1 MMLFINKIRE
11 EELNI
16 KVLNYLSLIYL
27 FSLMTSYEVGSILI
41 YIILVIFLFNENLK
55 KHLINS
61 INNKFVQACILYF
74 SISVVWMLGTE
85 DLSYAYAQIKINKV
99 FLYSI
104 LFVAILRK
112 EYINK
117 FIYIFLFTLF
127 INIFWSYLI
136 FFNLASSPFLTT
148 DNLPLL
154 VKTDHSFFILIGIAY
169 SLFRIINYNEKL
181 LYKIIFI
188 TLIVLETINIF
199 ISNNKTIMILYLI
212 IILFTLVYIFRKRVV
227 SILIFFSFFIL
238 LILIIL
244 NFLLPNVKNNLL
256 DEIYGA
262 YNSLYTVDYTK
273 SMSARIGM
281 AKYSLEVVKD
291 NILFGVGTGEH
302 ALEVIKRIN
311 ESNLNNLAPNSYNTL
326 MINLDTGKASSLHNT
341 YLQIL
346 VQFGILGLIVFF
358 NIFYKIIKHAI
369 SEKEVNIYSYLLFVM
384 VLIILVQFNTG
395 WDFQFGNIGNFFIL
409 FTSLLISKYNIK
421 SIN

>member
-1 MMLFINKIRE
+1 MLFINKIRE

-212 IILFTLVYIFRKRVV
+212 IILFTLV
-227 SILIFFSFFIL
+227 
-238 LILIIL
+238 
-244 NFLLPNVKNNLL
+244 
-256 DEIYGA
+256 
-262 YNSLYTVDYTK
+262 
-273 SMSARIGM
+273 
-281 AKYSLEVVKD
+281 
-291 NILFGVGTGEH
+291 
-302 ALEVIKRIN
+302 
-311 ESNLNNLAPNSYNTL
+311 
-326 MINLDTGKASSLHNT
+326 
-341 YLQIL
+341 
-346 VQFGILGLIVFF
+346 
-358 NIFYKIIKHAI
+358 
-369 SEKEVNIYSYLLFVM
+369 
-384 VLIILVQFNTG
+384 
-395 WDFQFGNIGNFFIL
+395 
-409 FTSLLISKYNIK
+409 
-421 SIN
+421 

>member
-1 MMLFINKIRE
+1 ME
-11 EELNI
+11 
-16 KVLNYLSLIYL
+16 
-27 FSLMTSYEVGSILI
+27 
-41 YIILVIFLFNENLK
+41 
-55 KHLINS
+55 
-61 INNKFVQACILYF
+61 
-74 SISVVWMLGTE
+74 
-85 DLSYAYAQIKINKV
+85 
-99 FLYSI
+99 
-104 LFVAILRK
+104 
-112 EYINK
+112 
-117 FIYIFLFTLF
+117 
-127 INIFWSYLI
+127 
-136 FFNLASSPFLTT
+136 
-148 DNLPLL
+148 
-154 VKTDHSFFILIGIAY
+154 
-169 SLFRIINYNEKL
+169 
-181 LYKIIFI
+181 
-188 TLIVLETINIF
+188 
-199 ISNNKTIMILYLI
+199 
-212 IILFTLVYIFRKRVV
+212 
-227 SILIFFSFFIL
+227 
-238 LILIIL
+238 IL

>member
-1 MMLFINKIRE
+1 
-11 EELNI
+11 
-16 KVLNYLSLIYL
+16 
-27 FSLMTSYEVGSILI
+27 MTSYEVGSILI

-154 VKTDHSFFILIGIAY
+154 VKTDHSFFILIGTAY

-227 SILIFFSFFIL
+227 SILIFFSFCY
-238 LILIIL
+238 
-244 NFLLPNVKNNLL
+244 NF
-256 DEIYGA
+256 
-262 YNSLYTVDYTK
+262 
-273 SMSARIGM
+273 
-281 AKYSLEVVKD
+281 
-291 NILFGVGTGEH
+291 
-302 ALEVIKRIN
+302 
-311 ESNLNNLAPNSYNTL
+311 
-326 MINLDTGKASSLHNT
+326 
-341 YLQIL
+341 
-346 VQFGILGLIVFF
+346 
-358 NIFYKIIKHAI
+358 
-369 SEKEVNIYSYLLFVM
+369 
-384 VLIILVQFNTG
+384 
-395 WDFQFGNIGNFFIL
+395 
-409 FTSLLISKYNIK
+409 
-421 SIN
+421 

>member
-1 MMLFINKIRE
+1 MLFINKIRE

-41 YIILVIFLFNENLK
+41 YIILIIFLFNENLK

-227 SILIFFSFFIL
+227 SILIFFSLFIL

-326 MINLDTGKASSLHNT
+326 MIN
-341 YLQIL
+341 
-346 VQFGILGLIVFF
+346 F
-358 NIFYKIIKHAI
+358 
-369 SEKEVNIYSYLLFVM
+369 LFR
-384 VLIILVQFNTG
+384 
-395 WDFQFGNIGNFFIL
+395 
-409 FTSLLISKYNIK
+409 
-421 SIN
+421 SIPH

>member
-1 MMLFINKIRE
+1 MLFINKIRE

-227 SILIFFSFFIL
+227 SILIFF
-238 LILIIL
+238 
-244 NFLLPNVKNNLL
+244 
-256 DEIYGA
+256 
-262 YNSLYTVDYTK
+262 
-273 SMSARIGM
+273 
-281 AKYSLEVVKD
+281 
-291 NILFGVGTGEH
+291 
-302 ALEVIKRIN
+302 
-311 ESNLNNLAPNSYNTL
+311 
-326 MINLDTGKASSLHNT
+326 
-341 YLQIL
+341 
-346 VQFGILGLIVFF
+346 
-358 NIFYKIIKHAI
+358 
-369 SEKEVNIYSYLLFVM
+369 
-384 VLIILVQFNTG
+384 
-395 WDFQFGNIGNFFIL
+395 
-409 FTSLLISKYNIK
+409 
-421 SIN
+421 